1 MVGQKPQE
9 TTIPQDEVPVNQA
22 TLTLLGLSGS
32 PSARPGDTVVVTEPA
47 GQSQI
52 PTQALWWGEM
62 WSSQDTDEQSSLWG
76 IKVQQ
81 VHLLSMS
88 GRHTNS

>member
-1 MVGQKPQE
+1 M
-9 TTIPQDEVPVNQA
+9 NQT

-32 PSARPGDTVVVTEPA
+32 PSARPGDTVVVTEPT

-76 IKVQQ
+76 IKV
-81 VHLLSMS
+81 
-88 GRHTNS
+88 